1 MDEIISSRAEDTYCF
16 LYSPCMPFSSNGV
29 CCAHIYL
36 ILEKPRALSCPI
48 KYLFPFQFHFPR
60 FIRIWQM
67 IVTFAVILSREKR
80 KISIPLQISHHPF
93 TPRNFNRFRSKIFS
107 NPIWISEK
115 STRSKNCNEYL
126 SPLIPSINCRFISNP
141 TRLSPSTRK
150 LKTSSWQLQFLEKL
164 IQARVYSYV
173 QWKKC
178 CSLRVVVHIYTNVYS
193 LEAEIMSGFV
203 RNVSWGETIGAIQS
217 NFWAVELCFN
227 LKIPTTEKQY
237 FPPSNRH
244 FYLSSSLDNCSR
256 ANRVHTFSI
265 PCPPCFET
273 IPPLIRF
280 EKLSVRIISLSQVNI
295 LWKKKKKKNG
305 IIIIII
311 IIMKIILYRIC
322 ISKFYTWKLQRSITV
337 HKSVLNIK
345 PKSVNNGSF
354 KY

>member
-1 MDEIISSRAEDTYCF
+1 MF
-16 LYSPCMPFSSNGV
+16 
-29 CCAHIYL
+29 
-36 ILEKPRALSCPI
+36 
-48 KYLFPFQFHFPR
+48 
-60 FIRIWQM
+60 
-67 IVTFAVILSREKR
+67 
-80 KISIPLQISHHPF
+80 
-93 TPRNFNRFRSKIFS
+93 
-107 NPIWISEK
+107 
-115 STRSKNCNEYL
+115 
-126 SPLIPSINCRFISNP
+126 
-141 TRLSPSTRK
+141 
-150 LKTSSWQLQFLEKL
+150 
-164 IQARVYSYV
+164 
-173 QWKKC
+173 
-178 CSLRVVVHIYTNVYS
+178 
-193 LEAEIMSGFV
+193 GFV

-227 LKIPTTEKQY
+227 LKIPATEKQY